1 MQCARQLLTAASA
14 GALVVVATVP
24 VQAEANKRIAL
35 WRMNESATATVMID
49 SSANHLDGTIG
60 DEVRTGLR
68 INGGTGY
75 GFPYLRP
82 NTPPAH
88 PEHLVKVPDDPRL
101 DPGTRDFAITMRLRT
116 TEAFG
121 NIIQKGQS
129 RSPGGYFK
137 WQLPK
142 GVVKCLFR
150 GSAGT
155 VTAGSVTPINDGQWH
170 TVRCERTAT
179 AVTMT
184 VDGEVTRRKSGATG
198 NIANSKPLSI
208 GGKVACDQVDVTCDY
223 WVGRIDWVKIQAS
236 APS

>member
-1 MQCARQLLTAASA
+1 MDIRTDIFAYLRGHLPGAVYLNTETLRASRGGIPTQLLDAPAYAALFSRIGLPFDRPVVVYSA
-14 GALVVVATVP
+14 GETHNIDATFLAWLLAGFGHRKVY
-24 VQAEANKRIAL
+24 L
-35 WRMNESATATVMID
+35 
-49 SSANHLDGTIG
+49 LD
-60 DEVRTGLR
+60 
-68 INGGTGY
+68 
-75 GFPYLRP
+75 
-82 NTPPAH
+82 
-88 PEHLVKVPDDPRL
+88 
-101 DPGTRDFAITMRLRT
+101 
-116 TEAFG
+116 
-121 NIIQKGQS
+121 
-129 RSPGGYFK
+129 GGYFK